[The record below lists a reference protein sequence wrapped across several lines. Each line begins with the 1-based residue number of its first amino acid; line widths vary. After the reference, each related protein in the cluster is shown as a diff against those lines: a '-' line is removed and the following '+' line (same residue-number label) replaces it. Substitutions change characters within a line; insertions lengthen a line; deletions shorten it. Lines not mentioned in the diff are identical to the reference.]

1 MKLNCENTKNRREYI
16 PPVLCLMAF
25 AIEQGFA
32 VSEDPNKLKPKGT
45 LNSQKDVAGEELVE
59 DDWTQGITNP
69 AGNNFSFNP

>member
-32 VSEDPNKLKPKGT
+32 VSVNQVSPNNQTGTSFKNNNDWYNSSTDKGVG
-45 LNSQKDVAGEELVE
+45 NEFFK
-59 DDWTQGITNP
+59 DDWTLN
-69 AGNNFSFNP
+69 

>member
-32 VSEDPNKLKPKGT
+32 LSAKIINKSGRTTSSFENNNDWYNPSQDKGVG
-45 LNSQKDVAGEELVE
+45 NEFFK
-59 DDWTQGITNP
+59 DDWTLQ
-69 AGNNFSFNP
+69 